1 MTTSDTNAEKSD
13 NTKST
18 VSRRSYLAAIATGTF
33 ITTTDTTT
41 ATSHSVD
48 PENLLFTRSQLPEAF
63 TAVSRTDPDSGFDAV
78 RSPTEGITSRDQIAM
93 NSFWAG
99 DDPDEPLW
107 VAGSSACVA
116 VSPDDVPRATE
127 MMSQEYAEFID
138 AYDAETDSY
147 WHFDSEY
154 GEFETFREWRTGI
167 YIGLDISSEEL
178 FEIADEPKLIDV
190 FRMQYVNNTLL
201 GTVLFG
207 PTDWYWS
214 YTELLDRL
222 TEYQRKQALSLIDE
236 HISSGGDV

>member
-1 MTTSDTNAEKSD
+1 MTTSDSEPEKGD

-18 VSRRSYLAAIATGTF
+18 VSRRSYFATIATGAF

-41 ATSHSVD
+41 ATSQSVH
-48 PENLLFTRSQLPEAF
+48 PEDLLFPRSQLPEAF
-63 TAVSRTDPDSGFDAV
+63 TSMSRIDPDSAFDAV
-78 RSPTEGITSRDQIAM
+78 RSPTEGATSRDQIAM

-116 VSPDDVPRATE
+116 VSPDDVARATE
-127 MMSQEYAEFID
+127 MMSQEYAEYID
-138 AYDAETDSY
+138 AYDTETESY

-154 GEFETFREWRTGI
+154 NEFETFREWRTGV

-214 YTELLDRL
+214 YTELLKRL
-222 TEYQRKQALSLIDE
+222 TEHQRKQALSLIDE
-236 HISSGGDV
+236 HTNSVGGV